1 MGSDCVTPSNRVV
14 TSSLHPFARLRLYLV
29 LAVVVNILTGCE
41 TQPQYERDFQA
52 EVVNQSTQDDVR
64 SKFGTPEMVTPL
76 NDGGEVWVYRYSRG
90 KFSTGYAA
98 TAECWEYSLTF
109 NAKKVL
115 RKSDALNCSGKLPG
129 YDPKEDEKYLKEP
142 GQR

>member
-1 MGSDCVTPSNRVV
+1 MGSEHLVRSKAAAIHPWHSRAVSPFLLPV
-14 TSSLHPFARLRLYLV
+14 LLASLMA
-29 LAVVVNILTGCE
+29 CE

-52 EVVNQSTQDDVR
+52 EVVNQSTQADVR

-98 TAECWEYSLTF
+98 TSECWEYSLNF
-109 NAKKVL
+109 DARKVL
-115 RKSDALNCSGKLPG
+115 RKSEAINCSGKLKG